1 MDWITL
7 LVEAAGAVIFIVWAV
22 IPVREFREI
31 YRRIM
36 ARDAAERA
44 GGELEQVGDPTGRD
58 HR

>member
-44 GGELEQVGDPTGRD
+44 GGELEQVGDPAGRD
-58 HR
+58 HG